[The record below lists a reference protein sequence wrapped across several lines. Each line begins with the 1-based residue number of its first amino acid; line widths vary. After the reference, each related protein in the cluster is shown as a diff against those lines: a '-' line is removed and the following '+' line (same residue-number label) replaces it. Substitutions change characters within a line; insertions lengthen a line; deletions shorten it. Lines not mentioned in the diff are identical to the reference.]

1 LDRKIAACAAASSLA
16 GALSVASR
24 MGPQG
29 TQLADAAKSS
39 FVDGMG
45 IALFVGAIVIGIA
58 AVIARKL
65 MPAEVEDADHV
76 GDIAPVDDVEL
87 ELLSA

>member
-1 LDRKIAACAAASSLA
+1 MFLA
-16 GALSVASR
+16 WRGRSARTHAL
-24 MGPQG
+24 
-29 TQLADAAKSS
+29 LAFA
-39 FVDGMG
+39 G

-65 MPAEVEDADHV
+65 MPAEVEDADH
-76 GDIAPVDDVEL
+76 APVADTTDEVEL